1 MIKLILTSLGLG
13 AGLAMDACAVSMTN
27 GLNEPKM
34 KASKALLIA
43 ATFAVFQALMPLIGW
58 LCVSLVADRFAEF
71 AKWVPYIALVLLII
85 IGGKMLYDGISGVS
99 KEKNQTQQED
109 ASVNIAAKPLTV
121 IALLAQAVATSID
134 ALSTGF
140 TLSDIAGN
148 NFLSSVAVRR
158 NYCGSNLRH
167 MRRRGVLGQKVRRQV
182 GRQGGNI
189 GRSNFN
195 VDRRGNFCH
204 GRFGLV

>member
-85 IGGKMLYDGISGVS
+85 IGGKMLYDGLSGVS

-148 NFLSSVAVRR
+148 NFLQALLCVGIIAAVTFGICVGAVYLGKRF
-158 NYCGSNLRH
+158 GDKLGGKAEILGGVIL
-167 MRRRGVLGQKVRRQV
+167 MLIGVEIFVTGVLV
-182 GRQGGNI
+182 
-189 GRSNFN
+189 
-195 VDRRGNFCH
+195 
-204 GRFGLV
+204 